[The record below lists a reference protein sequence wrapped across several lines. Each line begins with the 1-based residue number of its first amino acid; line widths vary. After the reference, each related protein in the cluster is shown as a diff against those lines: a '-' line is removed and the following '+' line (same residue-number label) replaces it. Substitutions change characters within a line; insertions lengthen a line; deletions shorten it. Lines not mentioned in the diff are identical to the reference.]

1 MTSSTA
7 FERTF
12 GIARKDVTL
21 GNWREQPFNAWAF
34 QNVSEMVPSARIA
47 AREGNQEAAP
57 IDLGGLLSETVDLNG
72 RSETVAAFLER
83 SSTDALVVMKKGHF
97 VGDWFAPRMKPE
109 ARHIIF
115 SISKSLT
122 AILAGALEADGKLD
136 PDAPVTDYVPE
147 AAGSVYASAT
157 VRHVLD
163 MTVSLE
169 FEEAYLDPE
178 SAFARYRRATLWNPG
193 GGAESLREFIVTLQ
207 QLDEPH
213 GQTFRYR
220 SPNSDLLGIIV
231 ERAAGQRYA
240 ELMSDKLWRPL
251 GAKRD
256 GFVTVDKEGTARA
269 AGGIS
274 VAARD
279 LARVGEM
286 MRQGGTAE
294 GGRIVPQAWVED
306 TIHGGDAAG
315 LAARR
320 DGQPVRQRPLP
331 QQVVPDRQQ
340 GGGLLRHR
348 HPWPVALCRP
358 EGRSGHRQDVVAGA
372 AGGRSARP
380 RQRGV
385 LRGDLRA
392 GVRATQ
398 SRAECGRAAVAR
410 SATACGRAR

>member
-12 GIARKDVTL
+12 GFARKDVTL
-21 GNWREQPFNAWAF
+21 GNWRERPFNGWAF

-47 AREGNQEAAP
+47 AREGNLEAAP
-57 IDLGGLLSETVDLNG
+57 IDLGGLLSETVELNG
-72 RSETVAAFLER
+72 KSETVSAFLER

-97 VGDWFAPRMKPE
+97 AGDWFAPRMKPE

-136 PDAPVTDYVPE
+136 PNAPVTDYVPE
-147 AAGSVYASAT
+147 AAGSVYANAT
-157 VRHVLD
+157 VRHLLD
-163 MTVSLE
+163 MTVSLD

-178 SAFARYRRATLWNPG
+178 SLFARYRRATMWNPG
-193 GGAESLREFIVTLQ
+193 GGSESLREFIVSLQ

-231 ERAAGQRYA
+231 ERAEGQPYA
-240 ELMSDKLWRPL
+240 ELMSEKLWKPL

-256 GFVTVDKEGTARA
+256 GFVTVDKEGSARA

-294 GGRIVPQAWVED
+294 GRRIVPQAWVED
-306 TIHGGDAAG
+306 TIHGGDAQA
-315 LAARR
+315 
-320 DGQPVRQRPLP
+320 
-331 QQVVPDRQQ
+331 
-340 GGGLLRHR
+340 
-348 HPWPVALCRP
+348 W
-358 EGRSGHRQDVVAGA
+358 
-372 AGGRSARP
+372 
-380 RQRGV
+380 QRGDMV
-385 LRGDLRA
+385 NLFPNGRYRNKWYQSGNSTNAYCGIGIHGQWLYVDQKAEVVIAKMSSQALPVDDPLDLDCVA
-392 GVRATQ
+392 FFEAISVR
-398 SRAECGRAAVAR
+398 V
-410 SATACGRAR
+410 